1 LVHAQRHQVELIP
14 RALDEALPPDHR
26 ARAIWEVV
34 EKLDLSKFYERIAAR
49 EGKAGRPATDPKIF
63 VALWLYATSEGVG
76 SARQLARLCES
87 QDAYR
92 WLCGGVSVNHHTL
105 GDFRVGHQEALDSLM
120 TQVLAVMMQQGL
132 VELERVTQ
140 DGTKVR
146 ASAGAAS
153 FRRQG
158 SLEKCLEE
166 ARAQVEHAKQQ
177 KDGNDVELNAR
188 QKAAQERAARER
200 KEKVEAALAQLPDVQ
215 ETKKR
220 NGAKKEEARVSTTD
234 SEARV
239 MKMPDGG
246 FRPAY
251 NVQLATDVDSRVIV
265 GVDVTNAGTDMGQ
278 LKPML
283 EQVEQRTGQ
292 LPHKVLVDGGFTK
305 LEDIEHAEKKGVE
318 VIAPVPTPRKEG
330 IDPHAPKQGDSPEV
344 AAWRA
349 RMGSEEAQE
358 EYKLR
363 AATAET
369 VNADL
374 KTWRGL
380 TQVRVRGSEKVL
392 SVVLWA
398 VLTYNFLRYLSLV
411 SGV

>member
-1 LVHAQRHQVELIP
+1 VKKLGGWARDWCIQSGMTQPPLFPDSGIQSSSSSAEEKPSREPRLVHAQRHQVELVP
-14 RALDEALPPDHR
+14 RALDEALPPEHR

-34 EKLDLSKFYERIAAR
+34 EKLDLSKFYERIGAR

-132 VELERVTQ
+132 VELERVAQ

-153 FRRQG
+153 FRRQE

-177 KDGNDVELNAR
+177 KDGTDLELNAR

-246 FRPAY
+246 FCPASITFSPRR
-251 NVQLATDVDSRVIV
+251 QLF
-265 GVDVTNAGTDMGQ
+265 
-278 LKPML
+278 
-283 EQVEQRTGQ
+283 
-292 LPHKVLVDGGFTK
+292 LPIRL
-305 LEDIEHAEKKGVE
+305 
-318 VIAPVPTPRKEG
+318 
-330 IDPHAPKQGDSPEV
+330 
-344 AAWRA
+344 
-349 RMGSEEAQE
+349 
-358 EYKLR
+358 
-363 AATAET
+363 
-369 VNADL
+369 NC
-374 KTWRGL
+374 
-380 TQVRVRGSEKVL
+380 
-392 SVVLWA
+392 
-398 VLTYNFLRYLSLV
+398 
-411 SGV
+411 